1 MRNNLV
7 ALFLSL
13 LIHCILFLLFFLR
26 FEAKLENVYNPPPMG
41 SEQGERV
48 SLKHFRFQQGSNAPQ
63 NMESKNTND
72 SKASAESESSIES
85 LASLEFKKNVESKM
99 QETKIQEVSKEI
111 LKESFKEVPQQM
123 QKASIDKPPTPQTKD
138 SKLLK
143 QSKAS
148 QESKA
153 SEVSHFSALEK
164 SPSSPSIYDFGTSE
178 QTQQIQ
184 DLYGAEF
191 GTLSPKEQEF
201 IKNHLDAI
209 GKITQ
214 RYLKYPAIAGR
225 VGQEGDNVVEFYL
238 HPNGDITDLKLLHAS
253 GYRLLDD
260 NSLRTIRI
268 AYKDYPY
275 PSEKT
280 KIRIRVMYRIY

>member
-1 MRNNLV
+1 MRNNLI

-13 LIHCILFLLFFLR
+13 LIHLILFLLLFLR

-72 SKASAESESSIES
+72 SKASLES
-85 LASLEFKKNVESKM
+85 LASMESKK
-99 QETKIQEVSKEI
+99 QESKTQEVEKEI
-111 LKESFKEVPQQM
+111 SQQ
-123 QKASIDKPPTPQTKD
+123 KPKVSIAQPNKTPQTKE
-138 SKLLK
+138 SKTS
-143 QSKAS
+143 QNSKAS
-148 QESKA
+148 KETKA
-153 SEVSHFSALEK
+153 SQVSNSRALEK
-164 SPSSPSIYDFGTSE
+164 SLSSPSIYDFGVSE

-184 DLYGAEF
+184 DLYGIEF
-191 GTLSPKEQEF
+191 GSLSPNAQRF
-201 IKNHLDAI
+201 IKSNLDKI

-214 RYLKYPAIAGR
+214 RYLRYPAIAGK

-238 HPNGDITDLKLLHAS
+238 HPNGDITDLKLLHSS
-253 GYRLLDD
+253 GYTLLDD
-260 NSLRTIRI
+260 NSLHTIKI

-275 PSEKT
+275 PIETT